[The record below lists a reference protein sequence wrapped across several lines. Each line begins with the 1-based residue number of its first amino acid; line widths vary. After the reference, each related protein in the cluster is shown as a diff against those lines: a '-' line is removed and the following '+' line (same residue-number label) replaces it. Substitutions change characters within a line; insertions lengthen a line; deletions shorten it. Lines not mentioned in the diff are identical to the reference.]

1 MDEFDQMKCLQSYVE
16 VLRNKKLSLTGNSVE
31 IKDIGQ
37 NKVEIKV
44 IYCETTLKLLVKM
57 DKPLDFLI
65 SDSDILPRDY
75 FNDQEIPTNFENL
88 SLNQLLT
95 WILSHVRSSMMS
107 NLEFYPNISPLND
120 IINSLVEDEIIVENG
135 YDIIVEDERATLL
148 LKFQPERS
156 MDLVN
161 LPESMSSNKLQNVTE
176 QFFILKLVIKSESGQ
191 LLTSEFGIIFSPSLI
206 SSLPDLDDVIYPG
219 LDSMLKNNDLMTNIL
234 EIQRFVNL
242 NIQEAYQ
249 GYLRRRS
256 CLMML
261 YIAFRNNKVFRPSID
276 TTSMTMI
283 QLGCNHKARNYV
295 WEISLGT
302 NHPESSPKAV
312 WYNKDI
318 GDDRVRTVNLKD
330 TITGFHP
337 NMTDEDIYDA
347 TIAMIVK
354 ITNRWAN

>member
-1 MDEFDQMKCLQSYVE
+1 
-16 VLRNKKLSLTGNSVE
+16 
-31 IKDIGQ
+31 
-37 NKVEIKV
+37 
-44 IYCETTLKLLVKM
+44 
-57 DKPLDFLI
+57 
-65 SDSDILPRDY
+65 
-75 FNDQEIPTNFENL
+75 
-88 SLNQLLT
+88 
-95 WILSHVRSSMMS
+95 MS
-107 NLEFYPNISPLND
+107 KLEFYPNISPLSD
-120 IINSLVEDEIIVENG
+120 IINSLIEDEIIVENG
-135 YDIIVEDERATLL
+135 YDIIVEDDRTTLL

-176 QFFILKLVIKSESGQ
+176 QFFILKIVFKSESGQ
-191 LLTSEFGIIFSPSLI
+191 LLASELGIMFSPSLI

-261 YIAFRNNKVFRPSID
+261 YIAFRNNKVFRPSLD
-276 TTSMTMI
+276 TTSMSMI
-283 QLGCNHKARNYV
+283 QLGFNHKARNYV

-312 WYNKDI
+312 FYNKDI
-318 GDDRVRTVNLKD
+318 GDDRFRSMSLKD

-347 TIAMIVK
+347 TIVMIAK